1 MTDSRSPIA
10 RARGLGAA
18 GQGTRH
24 WLHQRLTGLANL
36 VLVFWF
42 ASSIVAL
49 AGADYTT
56 VVWWIR
62 DPVVSVLLLLLLASS
77 FYHLSLGLRV
87 VIEDYVSGEG
97 LKLFLICAVGALSIL
112 LALLGGLAVLKI
124 ALGG

>member
-97 LKLFLICAVGALSIL
+97 LKLFLIYAVGALSIL
-112 LALLGGLAVLKI
+112 LALLGGLSVLKI

>member
-18 GQGTRH
+18 REGTRH

-42 ASSIVAL
+42 ASSVAAL

-62 DPVVSVLLLLLLASS
+62 DPVVSVLLLLLLASG

-97 LKLFLICAVGALSIL
+97 LKLLLIYAVAALSLL

>member
-18 GQGTRH
+18 GGGTGH

-42 ASSIVAL
+42 ASSVVAL
-49 AGADYTT
+49 AGADYAT
-56 VVWWIR
+56 VIWWIR
-62 DPVVSVLLLLLLASS
+62 DPVVSVLLLLLLASG

-87 VIEDYVSGEG
+87 VVEDYVSGEG
-97 LKLFLICAVGALSIL
+97 AKLLLIYAIGAISIL